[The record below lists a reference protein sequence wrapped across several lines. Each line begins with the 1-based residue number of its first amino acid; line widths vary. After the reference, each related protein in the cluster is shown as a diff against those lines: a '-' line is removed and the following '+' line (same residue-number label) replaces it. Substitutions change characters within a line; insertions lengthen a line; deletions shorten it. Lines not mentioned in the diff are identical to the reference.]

1 MNAVFQLEVNS
12 LRKQD
17 KDFACLKSVGKLYH

>member
-17 KDFACLKSVGKLYH
+17 KDFASLKSVSKLFH